1 MIPTDPMLRWTSS
14 MFIQRQWVRW
24 SPPNGHTS
32 SSLLLDRSMPSILN
46 YLSSLFLLLLLLQR
60 FLQFCCTEY
69 LTPPPTTTWSVGCHS
84 FHHRHMGDL
93 CLTLFYH
100 LIVII
105 IITIDTFFK
114 SSSIGTRSLYSTI
127 LGHPPLTNISFV
139 MINVHL

>member
-1 MIPTDPMLRWTSS
+1 
-14 MFIQRQWVRW
+14 
-24 SPPNGHTS
+24 
-32 SSLLLDRSMPSILN
+32 
-46 YLSSLFLLLLLLQR
+46 
-60 FLQFCCTEY
+60 
-69 LTPPPTTTWSVGCHS
+69 
-84 FHHRHMGDL
+84 MGDL
-93 CLTLFYH
+93 YLTLFYH